1 MERSIVGGRYCT
13 CRQMNVNELH
23 RESIGDLDD
32 VMSGVGMQAFAMV
45 CEQVGVDGGRRRA
58 GVPLIIGKVLEDA
71 YKRTEGIAVSK
82 PMDITIPPG
91 KLKYRVA

>member
-45 CEQVGVDGGRRRA
+45 CEQVGVDGG
-58 GVPLIIGKVLEDA
+58 
-71 YKRTEGIAVSK
+71 
-82 PMDITIPPG
+82 
-91 KLKYRVA
+91 